1 MEQQESGRALQENP
15 SSSLAIKQAEKRLV
29 SDPQAH
35 TWPGL
40 GKALFPP
47 PRALRPSAHPRVECI
62 CNEYV

>member
-15 SSSLAIKQAEKRLV
+15 SSLAIKQAEKRLV
-29 SDPQAH
+29 SDPQLH

-47 PRALRPSAHPRVECI
+47 PGLYAHLHTLVLRVHLQ
-62 CNEYV
+62 